1 MMLPEQYEKFYN
13 ALRCNNINLVTV
25 PKEYEQFHVFPN
37 IYEVIRD
44 DTPKMLTYPE
54 GSQVNLEEIKRTFN
68 RFMVKD
74 YVKSVKGTDFPIY
87 FDSTVTQEE
96 FDGWMEKFYQY
107 RGNLFTGGICIKE
120 YVDLLKAKSSI
131 MKN

>member
-1 MMLPEQYEKFYN
+1 MLPEQYEKFYN